1 MVAPAM
7 QCPICG
13 GNLADGRPID
23 VCTAC
28 HKSLT
33 GAVAVRATGEF
44 MAPSPGAID
53 AASAGELATAAN
65 TCSWCGKGEH
75 EVKKLLGRGGVSMCN
90 ECVAL
95 CVDILD
101 AELGT
106 WR

>member
-1 MVAPAM
+1 MVARM

-53 AASAGELATAAN
+53 AAVAGELSTAARS
-65 TCSWCGKGEH
+65 CLWCGKDEH
-75 EVKKLLGRGGVSMCN
+75 QVRKLLGRKDASICN
-90 ECVAL
+90 ECVKF

-101 AELGT
+101 EELGT